1 MGNMVCVQDT
11 MVEQE
16 KSTCFKFFTLNQV
29 HFSNCFE
36 HYIFNMYLTL
46 VHILWHYR
54 YCVCRR
60 PQCAEGDICKKD
72 NDCGTYFELDIG
84 RRGTC
89 EKTITDRS
97 KDDLWLYTD
106 MRWEYKSL

>member
-1 MGNMVCVQDT
+1 M
-11 MVEQE
+11 
-16 KSTCFKFFTLNQV
+16 
-29 HFSNCFE
+29 
-36 HYIFNMYLTL
+36 
-46 VHILWHYR
+46 
-54 YCVCRR
+54 CRR

-106 MRWEYKSL
+106 MR